1 MKFATEVKTYN
12 FCIPH
17 DADANQTFTFQ
28 YEYLVHKT
36 SGGTRYVYV
45 ENETRINELN
55 ETLQEMNE
63 TSSKYKYLYKYYLDL
78 FRNLTK
84 KYVKLIKENDV
95 LKSEKETYWKI
106 INKLKEEYSEKNL
119 TEKQIED
126 VLKTIDRIKLEKEVY
141 KFVALTFF
149 IMLVAIVIAFKLK

>member
-55 ETLQEMNE
+55 ETLRELNK
-63 TSSKYKYLYKYYLDL
+63 TKTNYKLLYEYYYKL
-78 FRNLTK
+78 FNNLVK
-84 KYVKLIKENDV
+84 KYNKLLEEKNALEQQQTCISTNMTPHNVSAYE
-95 LKSEKETYWKI
+95 SIEEKEI
-106 INKLKEEYSEKNL
+106 LKDMLKFLIL
-119 TEKQIED
+119 TG
-126 VLKTIDRIKLEKEVY
+126 L
-141 KFVALTFF
+141 
-149 IMLVAIVIAFKLK
+149 IVIFLIILRDTILR